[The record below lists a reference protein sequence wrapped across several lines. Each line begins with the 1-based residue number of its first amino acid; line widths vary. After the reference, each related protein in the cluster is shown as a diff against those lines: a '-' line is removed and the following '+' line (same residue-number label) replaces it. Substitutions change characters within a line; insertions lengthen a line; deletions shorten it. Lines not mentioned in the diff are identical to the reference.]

1 MTMVSVMRQITDRE
15 ENEMTRPGPTKVSP
29 LPKPMEECDA
39 SGIHLEESRI
49 TSMND
54 LKDELASLRID
65 RGERR
70 RGKWGIW
77 VFLLLFVGAIS
88 AAGLYLVRTKPE
100 LTNFAATEVEAV
112 PAAVQTAGGASAGAP
127 ILTASGYLVAR
138 HQSVISSKIQG
149 RLSGL
154 YVEEG
159 SYVKKDEVIA
169 RLEDTDY
176 KAAVAKAK
184 ADIVYAEANLAEMER
199 QARLQQ
205 GCSKDKVV
213 SQDALDAAN
222 SRVQLAKATI
232 EQDKAALLMQEANLE
247 FTEIR
252 APFDGVVVKKMAEV
266 GESVAPIPP
275 GVNISTSS
283 GAIVAIADMN
293 SLEAEVD
300 VNEANVGELGP
311 AYPADI
317 NVQAIP
323 NRTYK
328 GLLRQVI
335 PTADRTKATVT
346 VKVSIVDKDQLIK
359 PEMSC
364 NVTFRE
370 PPKKGDQKEVVAQ
383 RIVTIPKDAI
393 TTRSGKQVV
402 FVIDNNKAHE
412 VVVVTGNE
420 LKGQVIVKSGL
431 VGTES
436 LVNNPPQ
443 KVVDGTSVKIK
454 S

>member
-1 MTMVSVMRQITDRE
+1 MVHPHVIKPAALP
-15 ENEMTRPGPTKVSP
+15 NP
-29 LPKPMEECDA
+29 LEECDA
-39 SGIHLEESRI
+39 SGIHLEESRA
-49 TSMND
+49 TGMKD

-65 RGERR
+65 RELPR
-70 RGKWGIW
+70 RGKWGLWI
-77 VFLLLFVGAIS
+77 VLFLLVVGAS
-88 AAGLYLVRTKPE
+88 AAALYLVKTKPAFV
-100 LTNFAATEVEAV
+100 NFAAVEVEPVQAS
-112 PAAVQTAGGASAGAP
+112 VQTSSGPSAGTP

-169 RLEDTDY
+169 RLEDSDY

-184 ADIVYAEANLAEMER
+184 ADIEYAQANLAEMER
-199 QARLQQ
+199 EARLQQ
-205 GCSKDKVV
+205 GLFKDKVV
-213 SQDALDAAN
+213 SQDALDAAD
-222 SRVQLAKATI
+222 SRVALAKATI
-232 EQDKAALLMQEANLE
+232 DQDKAALLMQQANLE

-252 APFDGVVVKKMAEV
+252 APFDGVVVKKMSEV

-300 VNEANVGELGP
+300 VNESNVGELGP
-311 AYPADI
+311 NFPADI
-317 NVQAIP
+317 TVQAIP
-323 NRTYK
+323 NHTYK
-328 GLLRQVI
+328 GVLRQVI

-346 VKVSIVDKDQLIK
+346 VKVSILDKDRLIK

-364 NVTFRE
+364 NVTFLE
-370 PPKKGDQKEVVAQ
+370 PPKKGEQKEAVAQ

-393 TTRSGKQVV
+393 TTRNGKPVV
-402 FVIDNNKAHE
+402 YVIDNNKARE
-412 VVVVTGNE
+412 VAVVTGND
-420 LKGQVIVKSGL
+420 LNGQVIIKSGL

>member
-1 MTMVSVMRQITDRE
+1 VLVLLATTGAAALYIVR
-15 ENEMTRPGPTKVSP
+15 NK
-29 LPKPMEECDA
+29 
-39 SGIHLEESRI
+39 
-49 TSMND
+49 SM
-54 LKDELASLRID
+54 LASLA
-65 RGERR
+65 
-70 RGKWGIW
+70 GI
-77 VFLLLFVGAIS
+77 
-88 AAGLYLVRTKPE
+88 
-100 LTNFAATEVEAV
+100 EVEPVSAS
-112 PAAVQTAGGASAGAP
+112 VQTTSGPSAGTP

-159 SYVKKDEVIA
+159 SYVKQGQVIA

-176 KAAVAKAK
+176 KASIVKAK
-184 ADIVYAEANLAEMER
+184 ADIEYAKANLAELER

-205 GCSKDKVV
+205 GLYKSGVV

-222 SRVQLAKATI
+222 SKVNIAAATLQQN
-232 EQDKAALLMQEANLE
+232 EASLQMQETLLE

-252 APFDGVVVKKMAEV
+252 APFDGVVVKKMTEV

-283 GAIVAIADMN
+283 GAIVAVADMN

-300 VNEANVGELGP
+300 VNEANVGQLAQGF
-311 AYPADI
+311 PADI

-323 NRTYK
+323 NHTYK
-328 GLLRQVI
+328 GVLRQVI

-346 VKVSIVDKDQLIK
+346 VKVSIIDKDKLIK

-364 NVTFRE
+364 NVTFLE
-370 PPKKGDQKEVVAQ
+370 PGKKGEQQAPV
-383 RIVTIPKDAI
+383 RIVTVPKEAI
-393 TTRSGKQVV
+393 ITKGGKQIVY
-402 FVIDNNKAHE
+402 VIEDKKARE
-412 VVVVTGNE
+412 VAVVTGNE
-420 LKGQVIVKSGL
+420 LKGQTIIKSGL
-431 VGTES
+431 VGTET

-443 KVVDGTSVKIK
+443 KLQDGSAVKIK

>member
-1 MTMVSVMRQITDRE
+1 MVQPAAFKS
-15 ENEMTRPGPTKVSP
+15 SP
-29 LPKPMEECDA
+29 LPNSVEECDA
-39 SGIHLEESRI
+39 SGIHLEESR
-49 TSMND
+49 TAGMGT

-65 RGERR
+65 RAQPRR
-70 RGKWGIW
+70 RRWGLWI
-77 VFLLLFVGAIS
+77 FLLLVIAA
-88 AAGLYLVRTKPE
+88 AAGGWVYVSRTKPE
-100 LTNFAATEVEAV
+100 LMNFAAVEVEPVSAS
-112 PAAVQTAGGASAGAP
+112 VQTTSGPNAGTP

-149 RLSGL
+149 RLSEL
-154 YVEEG
+154 HVEEG

-184 ADIVYAEANLAEMER
+184 ADIEYAQANLVEMER

-205 GCSKDKVV
+205 GLYRDKVV

-222 SRVQLAKATI
+222 SRVDLAKATI
-232 EQDKAALLMQEANLE
+232 DQDKAALQMQLANLE

-300 VNEANVGELGP
+300 VNEANVGQLGP
-311 AYPADI
+311 NYPADI

-323 NRTYK
+323 DHTYK

-346 VKVSIVDKDQLIK
+346 VKVSILDKDRLIK

-364 NVTFRE
+364 NVTFLE
-370 PPKKGDQKEVVAQ
+370 PPKKGEQKEAAPV
-383 RIVTIPKDAI
+383 RIVTVPKDAI
-393 TTRSGKQVV
+393 TTRNGKQVV
-402 FVIDNNKAHE
+402 YVIDNNRAHE

>member
-1 MTMVSVMRQITDRE
+1 MVQ
-15 ENEMTRPGPTKVSP
+15 PTPIKPAP
-29 LPKPMEECDA
+29 LPKAHEECDA
-39 SGIHLEESRI
+39 SGIHLEENRAPGMG
-49 TSMND
+49 T

-65 RGERR
+65 RAAPR
-70 RGKWGIW
+70 RGRWGLWI
-77 VFLLLFVGAIS
+77 VLLLLVAAVS
-88 AAGLYLVRTKPE
+88 AAGLYVVRSKPE
-100 LTNFAATEVEAV
+100 LINFAAVEVEPVSAS
-112 PAAVQTAGGASAGAP
+112 VQTTAGASAGTP

-149 RLSGL
+149 RLSAL

-159 SYVKKDEVIA
+159 SFVKKDEIIA
-169 RLEDTDY
+169 RLEDSDY

-205 GCSKDKVV
+205 GLFKDKVV

-252 APFDGVVVKKMAEV
+252 APFDGVVVKKMSEV

-300 VNEANVGELGP
+300 VNESNVGQLGP
-311 AYPADI
+311 SYPADI

-323 NRTYK
+323 NHTYK
-328 GLLRQVI
+328 GMLRQVI

-346 VKVSIVDKDQLIK
+346 VKVSILDKDRLIK

-364 NVTFRE
+364 NVTFLE
-370 PPKKGDQKEVVAQ
+370 PPKKGEQKVYVIENKRAREVA
-383 RIVTIPKDAI
+383 
-393 TTRSGKQVV
+393 
-402 FVIDNNKAHE
+402 
-412 VVVVTGNE
+412 VVTGNE

-431 VGTES
+431 VGNET

-443 KVVDGTSVKIK
+443 KVQDGTSVKIK

>member
-1 MTMVSVMRQITDRE
+1 MAQTTATQTV
-15 ENEMTRPGPTKVSP
+15 P
-29 LPKPMEECDA
+29 LPKPGEECDA
-39 SGIHLEESRI
+39 RGIHLEESRKP
-49 TSMND
+49 SMSD
-54 LKDELASLRID
+54 LKNDLASLKINR
-65 RGERR
+65 EQPK
-70 RGKWGIW
+70 RGKWRLWI
-77 VFLLLFVGAIS
+77 VILLLVAAAS
-88 AAGLYLVRTKPE
+88 AAGLYVVRTKPE
-100 LTNFAATEVEAV
+100 LTNFAAVEVE
-112 PAAVQTAGGASAGAP
+112 PVQASVQVTGGASAGTP

-159 SYVKKDEVIA
+159 SYVKQGQVIA

-176 KAAVAKAK
+176 KASIAKAK
-184 ADIVYAEANLAEMER
+184 ADIEYAEANLAEMQR
-199 QARLQQ
+199 QARLQA
-205 GCSKDKVV
+205 GLFKEKVV
-213 SQDALDAAN
+213 SQDALDSAD
-222 SRVQLAKATI
+222 SRVRIAQASLD
-232 EQDKAALLMQEANLE
+232 QNKAALKMQETLLQ
-247 FTEIR
+247 FTEIT
-252 APFDGVVVKKMAEV
+252 APFDAVVVKKMAEV

-283 GAIVAIADMN
+283 GAIVAVADMN

-300 VNEANVGELGP
+300 VNEANVGQLAEG
-311 AYPADI
+311 YPADI
-317 NVQAIP
+317 SVQAIP
-323 NRTYK
+323 NHTYK
-328 GLLRQVI
+328 GKLRQVI

-346 VKVSIVDKDQLIK
+346 VKVSILDKDRLIK

-364 NVTFRE
+364 NVTFQE
-370 PPKKGDQKEVVAQ
+370 PPKKGDEKGAAPL

-393 TTRSGKQVV
+393 TTRNGKQVV
-402 FVIDNNKAHE
+402 YVIDNSKAHE
-412 VVVVTGNE
+412 VAVATGNE

-431 VGTES
+431 AGTET

>member
-1 MTMVSVMRQITDRE
+1 MR
-15 ENEMTRPGPTKVSP
+15 
-29 LPKPMEECDA
+29 
-39 SGIHLEESRI
+39 
-49 TSMND
+49 D
-54 LKDELASLRID
+54 LKEELASLKID
-65 RGERR
+65 RVTPK
-70 RGKWGIW
+70 RGRWGLWI
-77 VFLLLFVGAIS
+77 VLLLLVAALS
-88 AAGLYLVRTKPE
+88 AAGLYLVRTRPE
-100 LTNFAATEVEAV
+100 LTNFAAVEVEPV
-112 PAAVQTAGGASAGAP
+112 AASVQTTGGASAGAP

-159 SYVKKDEVIA
+159 SYVKKGQVIA

-176 KAAVAKAK
+176 KASIIKAK
-184 ADIVYAEANLAEMER
+184 ADIQYAEANLAEMQR
-199 QARLQQ
+199 QAKLQA
-205 GCSKDKVV
+205 GLFREKVV
-213 SQDALDAAN
+213 SQDALDSAD
-222 SRVQLAKATI
+222 SRVRIAQATL
-232 EQDKAALLMQEANLE
+232 EQNKAALQMQETLLD
-247 FTEIR
+247 FTVIT
-252 APFDGVVVKKMAEV
+252 APFDSVVVKKMAEV

-283 GAIVAIADMN
+283 GAIVAVADMN

-300 VNEANVGELGP
+300 VNEANVSQLGEG
-311 AYPADI
+311 YPADI

-323 NRTYK
+323 NHTYK
-328 GLLRQVI
+328 GVLRIVI

-346 VKVSIVDKDQLIK
+346 AKVSILDKDRFIK

-364 NVTFRE
+364 NVTFLE
-370 PPKKGDQKEVVAQ
+370 PAKKGAQ
-383 RIVTIPKDAI
+383 ANAAPIRIVTIPKDAI
-393 TTRSGKQVV
+393 TTRNGKQVV
-402 FVIDNNKAHE
+402 YVIENNKARE

-431 VGTES
+431 SGTET

-443 KVVDGTSVKIK
+443 KVADGTSVKLK

>member
-1 MTMVSVMRQITDRE
+1 MQPIASSAV
-15 ENEMTRPGPTKVSP
+15 P
-29 LPKPMEECDA
+29 LPKPGEECDA
-39 SGIHLEESRI
+39 GGIHLEKGHSSTMR
-49 TSMND
+49 D

-65 RGERR
+65 REPPKRR
-70 RGKWGIW
+70 KWGMWIT
-77 VFLLLFVGAIS
+77 LLVVVAATVAGARY
-88 AAGLYLVRTKPE
+88 LYRANPNLQ
-100 LTNFAATEVEAV
+100 NFAAVEVELV
-112 PAAVQTAGGASAGAP
+112 PVSVQTAGGASAGTP

-159 SYVKKDEVIA
+159 SIVKQGQVIA

-176 KAAVAKAK
+176 RAQIARAR
-184 ADIVYAEANLAEMER
+184 ADIEYAKANLAEMQR

-205 GCSKDKVV
+205 GLFKDGVV
-213 SQDALDAAN
+213 SRDALDAAD
-222 SRVQLAKATI
+222 SRVRIADATLAQN
-232 EQDKAALLMQEANLE
+232 EAALKMQETLLE

-252 APFDGVVVKKMAEV
+252 APFDGVVVKKMTEV

-300 VNEANVGELGP
+300 VNEANVGQLAPDIP
-311 AYPADI
+311 AEI

-323 NRTYK
+323 NHTYK
-328 GLLRQVI
+328 GSLRQVI

-346 VKVSIVDKDQLIK
+346 VKVSILDKDHLIK

-364 NVTFRE
+364 NVTFLE
-370 PPKKGDQKEVVAQ
+370 PAKKDAAKDAVPV

-393 TTRSGKQVV
+393 TTRAGKQVV
-402 FVIDNNKAHE
+402 YVVENNKAREIE
-412 VVVVTGNE
+412 VITGNE

-431 VGTES
+431 AGGET

-443 KVVDGTSVKIK
+443 KVVEGTAVKSK
-454 S
+454 SSG